1 MIFKGT
7 GISAKGKVFIVI
19 FVLVLSGFGLLSCAD
34 STPQLEMVGKWSY
47 SFPGGF
53 TPETEY
59 DYDTEGGFVDAATVN
74 SADIDGKEYLILG
87 FPSLSSRSN
96 GRFLIF
102 DTENP
107 LSPRL
112 VSTIAGGRVGE
123 RSYPVN
129 CAAVQDNILYG
140 GLFLDK
146 GLWMVDISDPVNPV
160 DLGIAPVEIT
170 SNLIVMGDIAYGS
183 GQMYDGVSLSNV
195 SYPDNV
201 REIARIDL
209 PTREHW
215 LAISGDHLFVGIGRT
230 LTVYDVSITSAPQ
243 QVGTLELSI
252 SGNLSTELPPYQLD
266 GVEVHWINWAY
277 IIDLQASGDYVYAA
291 FGAGQVRVIDV
302 SDPASPREAAVI
314 DLDGFAIALTLG
326 GDYLYATKSDAE
338 TGMLQLSIVDISDPE
353 SPELLDTVMT
363 SSFFGFGGASLC
375 YCFAHPQVI
384 GDYVYVGGVNFFDIF
399 KVKDK

>member
-1 MIFKGT
+1 MIFKGM
-7 GISAKGKVFIVI
+7 GISAKRRVFIVI
-19 FVLVLSGFGLLSCAD
+19 FALVLSSFGLLSCAD
-34 STPQLEMVGKWSY
+34 STPRLESAGRWSY
-47 SFPGGF
+47 AFPEGF

-59 DYDTEGGFVDAATVN
+59 DYDPVGGFTDASTIT
-74 SADIDGKEYLILG
+74 SAEIDGKEYLILG
-87 FPSLSSRSN
+87 LPSMSSRSN

-112 VSTIAGGRVGE
+112 VSAIAGGRIGK

-129 CAAVQDNILYG
+129 CAAVQGNILYG

-146 GLWMVDISDPVNPV
+146 GLWIVDISDPANPI
-160 DLGIAPVEIT
+160 DLGIAPVEVT

-195 SYPDNV
+195 SDPGNV
-201 REIARIDL
+201 SEIARIDL

-215 LAISGDHLFVGIGRT
+215 LTVNGDYLFVGIGRT
-230 LTVYDVSITSAPQ
+230 LTVYDVSTPSAPE
-243 QVGTLELSI
+243 QVGKLDLAL
-252 SGNLSTELPPYQLD
+252 SGNLSTDLPPYQLD
-266 GVEVHWINWAY
+266 GEEVHWINWAY

-302 SDPASPREAAVI
+302 SDPTLPREAAEI
-314 DLDGFAIALTLG
+314 DLDGFAIALTLE
-326 GDYLYATKSDAE
+326 GDYLCATKSDAE
-338 TGMLQLSIVDISDPE
+338 TGMLQLSLVDISNPE
-353 SPELLDTVMT
+353 SPELLDTTVT
-363 SSFFGFGGASLC
+363 ESFFGFGGASLC

-384 GDYVYVGGVNFFDIF
+384 GDYVYVGGMNFFDIY
-399 KVKDK
+399 KIK